1 METLSLPRAPPTHT
15 HIHLQGLPWGE
26 RGDRAP
32 QGRAARRGNK
42 QLPNG
47 GPGCGPLFLGP
58 GGGQSAKPQAAPFCR
73 KWGVPEGPG
82 QTRGAAKAGFKQG
95 TRQPVWR
102 GDQGYGSPRT
112 AFLPVQV
119 HTLSPLLDPEDRHV
133 SFTVQSGRRLGRVLR
148 SHPLLQGN
156 PAGTSNIGP
165 PSRPGSKGEPKQ
177 GSEARGRGVSGGS
190 GPPSRLWR
198 GPLGDP
204 ALSSAADT
212 TGGSQEV
219 KINAWRGGRAAP
231 PRRSLYLMRPLLPEG
246 YTGFG
251 RLRDGP
257 RLGWARPRGRRPGSL
272 GMPTPTS
279 PKRLQV
285 PRTLAGLR
293 RCVADTPM
301 ARPEPALHCWL
312 TCSRELA
319 GAKLPWAPAPGLT
332 CAKGRAAQDSGC
344 GRGNAASSRR
354 ASTLTLARDLGWLLQ
369 RARVPRVCLS
379 SQPGCP
385 AGPGD
390 LCSGHTGGETK

>member
-1 METLSLPRAPPTHT
+1 MPPLSGPR
-15 HIHLQGLPWGE
+15 
-26 RGDRAP
+26 
-32 QGRAARRGNK
+32 
-42 QLPNG
+42 
-47 GPGCGPLFLGP
+47 

-119 HTLSPLLDPEDRHV
+119 HTSSPLLDPEDRHV

-190 GPPSRLWR
+190 GPPSKLWR

-251 RLRDGP
+251 RLRNGP

-312 TCSRELA
+312 TRSRELA